1 MCGPAASAMV
11 RDISENFC
19 LSLRVD
25 VGRTGFFQIV
35 GHRVP
40 AELQEDVLDSLKS
53 FFSLPLAEKEK
64 VHKGEIAPSP
74 NAAAAKSSL
83 RIR

>member
-1 MCGPAASAMV
+1 MV
-11 RDISENFC
+11 RDMSETFC
-19 LSLRVD
+19 LSSRVD
-25 VGRTGFFQIV
+25 IGRAGFFQIV
-35 GHRVP
+35 GHPVP

-64 VHKGEIAPSP
+64 VHKGEIAPSL
-74 NAAAAKSSL
+74 NVAAAKSSL